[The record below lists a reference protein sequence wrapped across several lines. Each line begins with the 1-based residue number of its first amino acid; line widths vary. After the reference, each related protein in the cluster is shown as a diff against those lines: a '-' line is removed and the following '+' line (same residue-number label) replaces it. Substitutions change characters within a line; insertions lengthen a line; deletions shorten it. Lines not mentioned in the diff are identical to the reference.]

1 MARYAYLS
9 NENAA
14 ECAGFAANAPVLPD
28 CLIGERSGHPMKNI
42 TCIEDLRQLARR
54 KVPRAFFDYADSG
67 SYNEETLRANRA
79 DMEKIKLRQRILV
92 DVSSRSLAT
101 TIVGQKVSSPFV
113 LAPVGLLGMQHGDGE
128 ILAAR
133 AANEA
138 GIPFTLSTMS
148 ICSVEDVAEAT
159 RKPFWFQLYVIKDR
173 GFSKDLLGRAVAAK
187 CNVLVLTVDLQVLG
201 QRHRDIKNGMTVPP
215 EIRIKNI
222 IDVATKPAWAFSI
235 LKGKR
240 KTFGNLAG
248 HVKGMDDVNSLAQWT
263 NSQFDPA
270 LSWHD
275 VEWIK
280 SIWPGKLIL
289 KGILDPDDA
298 KTAVKLGA
306 DAIVV
311 SNHGGRQLDGAP
323 SSISALPAVADAV
336 GADTE
341 VLFDGGIRTG
351 ADAMRALALGA
362 RGCLIGR
369 AYAFGLGAG
378 GQAGVAKAIDIL
390 NKELSV
396 TMALT
401 GTNKIADIDG
411 HVLVGGAAKKKAA
424 GKKKS

>member
-1 MARYAYLS
+1 
-9 NENAA
+9 
-14 ECAGFAANAPVLPD
+14 
-28 CLIGERSGHPMKNI
+28 MKHI

-67 SYNEETLRANRA
+67 SYSEETLHANRA
-79 DMEKIKLRQRILV
+79 DLQTIKLRQRVLV
-92 DVSSRSLAT
+92 DVASRSLAT
-101 TIVGQKVSSPFV
+101 SVVGQNIAAPLI
-113 LAPVGLLGMQHGDGE
+113 LAPVGLTGMQHGDGE

-133 AANEA
+133 AANAA

-148 ICSVEDVAEAT
+148 ICSIEDVAEGT
-159 RKPFWFQLYVIKDR
+159 GKPFWFQLYMIKDR
-173 GFSKDLLGRAVAAK
+173 GFSKELLARAQAAK

-222 IDVATKPAWAFSI
+222 IDIATKPAWAFSV
-235 LKGKR
+235 LKGRR

-248 HVKGMDDVNSLAQWT
+248 HVKGMENVNSLSAWIQD
-263 NSQFDPA
+263 QFDPA
-270 LSWHD
+270 LNWRD

-289 KGILDPDDA
+289 KGILDVEDA

-306 DAIVV
+306 EGIVV

-323 SSISALPAVADAV
+323 SSISALPPIANAV

-351 ADAMRALALGA
+351 ADIMRALALGA
-362 RGCLIGR
+362 RACMIGR
-369 AYAFGLGAG
+369 AYAYGLGAG
-378 GQAGVAKAIDIL
+378 GQAGVAKAIEIL
-390 NKELSV
+390 AKELSV

-401 GTNKIADIDG
+401 GTNKISDIDKR
-411 HVLVGGAAKKKAA
+411 VLVGG
-424 GKKKS
+424 